1 MTSNS
6 RPTSSSR
13 ARGGGFTLIELVI
26 AMTFVALLAGGIVIS
41 ISTALK
47 VWKRVAETNELHQEA
62 RAVME
67 LISRDLRG
75 AYLGLQHNAGFFLG
89 MPAATSDRPMD
100 SLYLTTQ
107 TSSAAEVGLLP
118 DEILKDWDQTVE
130 APVTDLAGLFWGW
143 QESGTGAERTP
154 EGLYRTTFVMP
165 VLTDEEAEEESLA
178 VTGEVSSEFVSE
190 AVEEL
195 RFEYFDGES
204 WASEWDS
211 RERENRAPLA
221 VAIEFVLRDPRERE
235 NIRRSGVSNDEQR
248 TFRSVVTLPAW

>member
-1 MTSNS
+1 MTSSS

-13 ARGGGFTLIELVI
+13 ARGGFTLIELVL

-47 VWKRVAETNELHQEA
+47 VWRRVAEANELHQEA

-75 AYLGLQHNAGFFLG
+75 AYFGLYHNAGFFLG
-89 MPAATSDRPMD
+89 MPAETSDAPID

-118 DEILKDWDQTVE
+118 DEFLEGWDQTIE
-130 APVTDLAGLFWGW
+130 APVTDLAGVFWGW
-143 QESGTGAERTP
+143 QKGGAGPARAP

-165 VLTDEEAEEESLA
+165 VLAGEEAEEESLA
-178 VTGEVSSEFVSE
+178 VTGEVSSEFVSD

-204 WASEWDS
+204 WAPEWDS
-211 RERENRAPLA
+211 REQENRAPQA
-221 VAIEFVLRDPRERE
+221 VAIEFVLHDPRDRE
-235 NIRRSGVSNDEQR
+235 NVRRTQVSNDEQR
-248 TFRSVVTLPAW
+248 TFRSVVTLPTW